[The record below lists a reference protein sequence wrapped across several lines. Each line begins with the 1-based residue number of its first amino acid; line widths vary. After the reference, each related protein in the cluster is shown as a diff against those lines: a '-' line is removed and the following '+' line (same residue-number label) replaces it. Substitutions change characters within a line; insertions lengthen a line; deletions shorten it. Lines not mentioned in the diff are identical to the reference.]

1 MGETLREKVT
11 FENQRGDQLAATLDH
26 PSQGTSTYA
35 LFAHCF
41 TCSKDSIAAYRISQA
56 LCGQGIGVLRFDF
69 TGLGGSE
76 GDFANTNFSS
86 NLQDLLAA
94 SDHMRRK
101 FQAPRI
107 LIGHSLGGTAVI
119 AAAHDIPESEAVATI
134 GAPSEADYIRHLL
147 GEQISQ
153 VEASETV
160 EVVLGGRRFQMQKQ
174 FLEDIS
180 RHRME
185 ECLVN
190 LERALLVFHS
200 PADEIVGIDQGQRI
214 FELARHPK
222 NFIGL
227 DQADHLLRDQRDSE
241 YVARVLT
248 AWVARFLEATGAE
261 KFVDSS
267 G

>member
-1 MGETLREKVT
+1 MGDTLREKVT
-11 FENQRGDQLAATLDH
+11 FENQRGDQLAAALDY
-26 PSQGTSTYA
+26 PSQGTRAYA

-86 NLQDLLAA
+86 NVQDLLAA
-94 SDHMRRK
+94 ADHMRK
-101 FQAPRI
+101 EFQAPQI
-107 LIGHSLGGTAVI
+107 LIGHSLGGTAVV
-119 AAAHDIPESEAVATI
+119 AAAQYIPESEAVATI
-134 GAPSEADYIRHLL
+134 GAPSEVDYIRHLL
-147 GEQISQ
+147 EEQSSQ
-153 VEASETV
+153 VEASGTI
-160 EVVLGGRRFQMQKQ
+160 EVVLGENRVPMQEQ

-185 ECLVN
+185 ACLVN

-222 NFIGL
+222 NFIAL

-241 YVARVLT
+241 YVAQVLA
-248 AWVARFLEATGAE
+248 AWVSRFLDTTGTE
-261 KFVDSS
+261 KLVDSS